1 MFVLKKPDY
10 LEEYQS
16 YVQVLSLKANYDG
29 FLGHLGFLRL
39 LGLKEQ

>member
-29 FLGHLGFLRL
+29 FLGHLGFLRCL
-39 LGLKEQ
+39 V